1 MQSVDL
7 FGDIGYSNLTRREV
21 EQLAARRAHNPEA
34 VGSNPT
40 LAIERPLRDE
50 WFFVFKTGVLEL
62 PISKAWRRQFT
73 DFKQRF
79 YAYRLSQ
86 SEVPMTRPYSLF
98 KKSNGY
104 YYVQFLLADRSR
116 SQNKSTGTKDRREAK
131 SQSVDRS
138 FNSVYRVKT
147 ALLSR

>member
-1 MQSVDL
+1 MAL
-7 FGDIGYSNLTRREV
+7 L
-21 EQLAARRAHNPEA
+21 
-34 VGSNPT
+34 PT
-40 LAIERPLRDE
+40 
-50 WFFVFKTGVLEL
+50 

-79 YAYRLSQ
+79 YTNRLSQ

-104 YYVQFLLADRSR
+104 YYVQFLLADGSR
-116 SQNKSTGTKDRREAK
+116 SQNKSTGTKDHKEAK

-138 FNSVYRVKT
+138 FNSVYPVIT
-147 ALLSR
+147 VALSP